1 MIVDVQEWI
10 LEVNRVKWK
19 HYKMTKTEAQIKVR
33 RLLQEANE
41 EMVRQN
47 QGSSISRNYGH
58 SDRLRREANQIRE
71 KYDV

>member
-1 MIVDVQEWI
+1 
-10 LEVNRVKWK
+10 
-19 HYKMTKTEAQIKVR
+19 MTKTEAQIKVR

-47 QGSSISRNYGH
+47 QGSSISRNYSN

>member
-1 MIVDVQEWI
+1 
-10 LEVNRVKWK
+10 
-19 HYKMTKTEAQIKVR
+19 MTKTEAQIKVR